1 MSTEENRVRRL
12 AEDLARGAIEGI
24 ELLAAHEINDDKR
37 LGLTE
42 DEVERAYGLATRTI
56 PVIPP
61 EVFTEACVG
70 GCGKVYD
77 LPEPHPGYICR
88 RCTMMNRA

>member
-1 MSTEENRVRRL
+1 MKEQLVRRL

-24 ELLAAHEINDDKR
+24 ELLAAHEINDDR
-37 LGLTE
+37 NLGLTE
-42 DEVERAYGLATRTI
+42 DEVERAYALATQTI
-56 PVIPP
+56 PVVPP

-77 LPEPHPGYICR
+77 LSSPQPGYVCR
-88 RCTMMNRA
+88 SCRMMGR

>member
-1 MSTEENRVRRL
+1 MSDVRKL
-12 AEDLARGAIEGI
+12 AEVLVKQAIDSI
-24 ELLAAHEINDDKR
+24 EMLAAHEANDDRKM
-37 LGLTE
+37 GLTE
-42 DEVERAYGLATRTI
+42 DEVERAYALATQAI

-77 LPEPHPGYICR
+77 LSSPHPGYICR